1 MKYTKIILLL
11 SAVLL
16 LGSCMDNFL
25 DVKPM
30 GKLIPEKAADFENLL
45 NNDNTVDFQFL
56 DGNRGIR
63 FAYLGDNYKIT
74 QALSENRFTPGAVN
88 MDRYAAYIFY
98 DPVSNPMERDYIW
111 DNLYQAISVFNSV
124 IDGIEGL
131 SEGEKNSDLG
141 KRLIAQAKAA
151 RAWCYLNGVFIWGPM
166 WNPAGNNDTK
176 VMPYRTAASPVVSNP
191 DLNTTAEILE
201 FIKTDLDE
209 ALNNVPEQVS
219 NPSRANKT
227 AVKALLAQYYMYKR
241 NWNEMLKYANES
253 WTESLAR
260 VNGDPDKLIYNL
272 NDFKYIEK
280 NVTPKPGESREVYL
294 SLGYFPD
301 GVMDGSEPFKRS
313 YNRESLFFR
322 VGTFSSGE
330 DYLPSDEFIAL
341 FDPAK
346 DKRYQLFMLDLVGSG
361 NELVKSYYR
370 SNTDK
375 MENNVNNG
383 ITYPELLLM
392 RAEAYARS
400 GNTVNAL
407 ADLNLL
413 RKYRYSGSV
422 TDLTGG
428 EALNQ
433 DALLYE
439 ILKERR
445 REMNVGSH
453 QRFIDLKRYIYDSG
467 KPWSKSVIEHK
478 IGSQTYSKPLTDP
491 IFNSRITNVIIS
503 YNPHW
508 GLEPD
513 NRSYQPK

>member
-1 MKYTKIILLL
+1 MKYTKILSLL

-45 NNDNTVDFQFL
+45 NHDNTVEFQFM

-74 QALSENRFTPGAVN
+74 PALSENRFPVGAVN

-98 DPVSNPMERDYIW
+98 DPVLNPMESDMTW
-111 DNLYQAISVFNSV
+111 DRLYQAISIFNSV
-124 IDGIEGL
+124 IDGVEGL
-131 SEGEKNSDLG
+131 SDEEKNSDLG
-141 KRLIAQAKAA
+141 QRLVAQAKAA

-166 WNPAGNNDTK
+166 WNPSGNNDNR
-176 VMPYRTAASPVVSNP
+176 VMPYRTTGSPVVQNP
-191 DLNTTAEILE
+191 DLHTTAEIFE
-201 FIKTDLDE
+201 FIKTDLE
-209 ALNNVPEQVS
+209 ASLEKVPEQVS
-219 NPSRANKT
+219 NPSRANKA
-227 AVKALLAQYYMYKR
+227 AVKALFAQYYMYQR
-241 NWNEMLKYANES
+241 NWNEMLKYADQA
-253 WTESLAR
+253 WTESLSK
-260 VNGDPDKLIYNL
+260 VNGDVDKLIYNL
-272 NDFKYIEK
+272 NDFQYIEK
-280 NVTPKPGESREVYL
+280 TVTPKPGESREVYL

-301 GVMDGSEPFKRS
+301 GVMDGSEPFKKS
-313 YNRESLFFR
+313 QNRESLFFR

-330 DYLPSDEFIAL
+330 DYLPSDEFISL

-346 DKRYQLFMLDLVGSG
+346 DRRYQLFMLDLAGHG

-370 SNTDK
+370 SNMDK
-375 MENNVNNG
+375 MADNVNNG

-400 GNTVNAL
+400 GNTASAL

-413 RKYRYSGSV
+413 RKYRYTGSV
-422 TDLTGG
+422 TDLTGAG
-428 EALNQ
+428 SLNQ

-453 QRFIDLKRYIYDSG
+453 QRFIDLKRYMYDTG

-478 IGSQTYSKPLTDP
+478 IGSQTFSKPLTDP
-491 IFNSRITNVIIS
+491 IFNGRISNVIIS

-508 GLEPD
+508 KLEPD
-513 NRSYQPK
+513 TRNYQPK